1 MSPYPKGLPH
11 LSPKTHCP
19 EGVQAW
25 TEDGG
30 HIRGIGKLMERP
42 IVDQHKIILGGAT
55 ILVDPGAE
63 RPVQ

>member
-1 MSPYPKGLPH
+1 MP
-11 LSPKTHCP
+11 HCP

-30 HIRGIGKLMERP
+30 HIQGIGKLMERS

-55 ILVDPGAE
+55 VLVDPRAE